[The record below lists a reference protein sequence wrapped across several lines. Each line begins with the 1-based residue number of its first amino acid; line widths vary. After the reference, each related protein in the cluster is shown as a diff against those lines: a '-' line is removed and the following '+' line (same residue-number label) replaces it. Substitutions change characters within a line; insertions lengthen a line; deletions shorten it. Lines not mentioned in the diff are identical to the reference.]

1 MSYFDDR
8 EHAEE
13 YISMAEGYDGR
24 ELIEVLQEHL
34 PEGASLLELG
44 MGPGTD
50 LDLLSQTYR
59 VTGSDSAQAF
69 LDIYREKN
77 EGADLLLLDAA
88 TLKTDRRFDGIYSNK
103 VLIHLSE
110 DELRQSFRRQEAVL
124 NPGGILFHS
133 FWYGDKEES
142 YHGLRFR
149 YYTEEMLLGIV
160 EPRFEVVVME
170 RYTEM
175 EQDDSL
181 YIVLRTRTKPD
192 QDRI

>member
-1 MSYFDDR
+1 MMGYFDER
-8 EHAEE
+8 KRAEE
-13 YISMAEGYDGR
+13 YIEMAKGCDGR
-24 ELIEVLQEHL
+24 ELMQVLKKHL

-50 LDLLSQTYR
+50 LDLLSQSYR
-59 VTGSDSAQAF
+59 VTGSDNARSF

-77 EGADLLLLDAA
+77 AGADLLLLDAT
-88 TLKTDRRFDGIYSNK
+88 TLETDRKFDGIYSNK

-110 DELRQSFRRQEAVL
+110 DELRQSFRRQEAIL

-133 FWYGDKEES
+133 FWYGDKEEFF
-142 YHGLRFR
+142 HGLRFR
-149 YYTEEMLLGIV
+149 YYTKEMLLGIV
-160 EPRFEVVVME
+160 ESRFDAVAMA

-181 YIVLRTRTKPD
+181 YLVLKVRSEPD
-192 QDRI
+192 